1 MLFILGLIQNPLRN
15 FQMFLSK
22 KTPLVA
28 IDMGSHSIKMVQ
40 LAEIKGGNFELVD
53 LGMMPLEEGSIV
65 EGSIKKPD
73 QVSEAL
79 SRLIKAEKIKSNF
92 VVASVSGEAVF
103 IKKIKVAQMTEE
115 ELSEKITEEA
125 EQYIP
130 FDIND
135 VALDFQILG
144 PANGNNSQEK
154 VDEKTDPDEKKPEN
168 ETETS
173 DEPMVEALLV
183 AVQRDVID
191 ERTDVLL
198 EAGLKPTIID
208 LDVFALMNAASLSN
222 DLSAMGSIALI
233 DLGDS
238 FTHVNILQNGS
249 IGYTRDIPV
258 GGGYCSTMIMSK
270 YQVPFK
276 QTHRI
281 KGGYLPDGVEKEE
294 ILDLIVRGYRKI
306 LEEIQKSFEYFS
318 TISNCKVER
327 VLLSGGGC
335 LIQGM
340 DGFMEDYLKVPA
352 EMLNPMQAVKINPK
366 NFDQGLITDLAG
378 LSTVAMGLATRRFD
392 HT

>member
-1 MLFILGLIQNPLRN
+1 
-15 FQMFLSK
+15 MFLSK

-40 LAEIKGGNFELVD
+40 LAEIKGGNFELVN

-198 EAGLKPTIID
+198 EAGLKPAIID

>member
-1 MLFILGLIQNPLRN
+1 
-15 FQMFLSK
+15 MFLSK

-40 LAEIKGGNFELVD
+40 LAEIKGGNFELVN

-198 EAGLKPTIID
+198 EAGLKPAIID

-281 KGGYLPDGVEKEE
+281 KGGYLPDGIEKEE